1 MSRIDERVEQ
11 LRGWLKAQGAYAII
25 VPCVDPHGSE
35 YIADHWMI
43 REWISG
49 FTGSAGTAIVSLTD
63 AALWTDSR
71 YFLQGEEQLAGTPFK
86 LMKEG
91 MPDTPSQSEWLR
103 SEAKRNGAKPEE
115 CQLALIGALTTVDEY
130 KALDAEL
137 SDVASLMVM
146 DDPFKTLWKDRPS
159 LPCRPLS
166 VQPMEYAG
174 MAPAEKLEAL
184 RSSVAESTKA
194 DYCLVSDLAQIAWL
208 LNLRGADIDYNPV
221 FMSYLMVGLTGGA
234 TLCVDPSQL
243 TDGVKSHLASC
254 GVETAGYDDLAFIF
268 AQADGVVAMPSGIT
282 LNVVNLAH
290 ANALSSAFI
299 ESPVEMMKARKND
312 AELEGFREAMRRDGV
327 ALVRFFSRLEGYVA
341 QGGFTEV
348 NVDEKLTAERA
359 AQKGFDMLSFSTIA
373 GYGPHGAI
381 VHYEAEPETASTL
394 EQKSLLLLD
403 SGAQYDCGTTDITRT
418 VPLGPLS
425 QEEREAYTLVLKG
438 TIGVSTTV
446 FPEGTT
452 GLQLDVPARRA
463 MWQKGYDYG
472 HGTGHGVGSHL
483 NVHEGPAQLRKNVRG
498 NTLIPY
504 EPGMI
509 TSIEPG
515 IYIPGK
521 AGVRIENLAAVV
533 EDRKTD
539 FGTFYRFE
547 TLTLCPIDTRPIIKE
562 WLTKEEIDW
571 LNEYHTT
578 VLGTLLPLLED
589 DHERQWL
596 MEATKPI

>member
-11 LRGWLKAQGAYAII
+11 LRMWLRAQGAYAII

-35 YIADHWMI
+35 YIAGHWMI

-71 YFLQGEEQLAGTPFK
+71 YFLQGEEQLAGTPFQ
-86 LMKEG
+86 LMREG
-91 MPDTPSQSEWLR
+91 MPETPSQSEWLR
-103 SEAKRNGAKPEE
+103 REAGRSGAKPKD
-115 CQLALIGALTTVDEY
+115 CHLALIGELTTVDE
-130 KALDAEL
+130 LRTLEDEL
-137 SDVASLMVM
+137 QGVAGIMVL
-146 DDPFKTLWKDRPS
+146 DDPFRTLWVDRPA

-166 VQPMEYAG
+166 VQPLEYAG
-174 MAPAEKLEAL
+174 ANPASKLEAL
-184 RSSVAESTKA
+184 RKSVGESIEA
-194 DYCLVSDLAQIAWL
+194 DHFLVSDLAQIAWL

-221 FMSYLMVGLTGGA
+221 FMAYLLVNLRGGA

-243 TDGVKSHLASC
+243 TDGVVAHLSPC
-254 GVETAGYDDLAFIF
+254 GVQTAAYDALPLLF
-268 AQADGVVAMPSGIT
+268 AQADGVVAMPSEIT
-282 LNVVNLAH
+282 VNVVNLAH
-290 ANALSSAFI
+290 ANALSSTFI
-299 ESPVEMMKARKND
+299 PSPVETMKARKNA

-341 QGGFTEV
+341 EGGFTEV
-348 NVDEKLTAERA
+348 DVDRRLTAERA
-359 AQKGFDMLSFSTIA
+359 AQPGFDMLSFATIA

-381 VHYEAEPETASTL
+381 VHYEAEPETASVL
-394 EQKSLLLLD
+394 EPKSLLLLD

-418 VPLGPLS
+418 IPLGPLS

-438 TIGVSTTV
+438 LIDVSCTV

-483 NVHEGPAQLRKNVRG
+483 NVHEGPAQLRKNVRA

-504 EPGMI
+504 EPGMV
-509 TSIEPG
+509 TSVEPG
-515 IYIPGK
+515 IYMAGK
-521 AGVRIENLAAVV
+521 AGVRIENLVAVV
-533 EDRKTD
+533 HDKTTD
-539 FGTFYRFE
+539 FGIFYRFE
-547 TLTLCPIDTRPIIKE
+547 TLTLCPIDTRAIVRE
-562 WLTKEEIDW
+562 WLTQEEVDW
-571 LNEYHTT
+571 LNAYHAT
-578 VLGTLLPLLED
+578 VRDTLLPLLDGEP
-589 DHERQWL
+589 ERQWL
-596 MEATKPI
+596 TEATRPI